1 MQVAVQPFTWQNCQ
15 IIRVVGNLVSVHH
28 SCRHLDRPHKVEVVV
43 AKVVSELLDL
53 ASSHRCGVLHDEIVN
68 RQCSSDRG
76 LVSDHVEVEGAISIE
91 GTMLNKT
98 SVNDSTRSGVRVVVI
113 VFLDETG
120 VDFLVNKAVQ
130 NLGIVVCLN
139 RLNRSSDG
147 RLLKSD
153 HFFLVAGTAYAISV
167 DSDLLG

>member
-15 IIRVVGNLVSVHH
+15 IVRVVCSLVSVHH
-28 SCRHLDRPHKVEVVV
+28 SCRHLNRPHEVKVVV
-43 AKVVSELLDL
+43 AQVVSELLDL
-53 ASSHRCGVLHDEIVN
+53 ASSHRCGVLHDEVVN
-68 RQCSSDRG
+68 GQCSSDRG
-76 LVSDHVEVEGAISIE
+76 FVSHHIEVKGAVSIE

-98 SVNDSTRSGVRVVVI
+98 SVYDSTRSGVRVVVI

-139 RLNRSSDG
+139 RLNGSSDR

-153 HFFLVAGTAYAISV
+153 NFLLVTGTAHAIPV